1 MKFYVAFYLST
12 ETRNKTI
19 KKISNPL
26 KLNDVQIDKVDC
38 GKGRRETAHRLHHSD
53 RFPKNVGK
61 SLRNEKESRR
71 LVRIF
76 DSIFQFKTMIAMV
89 IEIEKKSSN
98 WKTFGIYFIVNKMY
112 FFRPICCHWRIRP
125 FETLIKIE
133 HPFSKISP
141 RFSLS
146 MASILGETYWNGSNH
161 SAALI
166 QINAFEMRIYV
177 YYRHHFSR
185 HPYLSDEIIVIKSR
199 YDLIDSIAVQSQ
211 ITGWPFFS
219 LPTSASHTL
228 SADLAK
234 S

>member
-1 MKFYVAFYLST
+1 MCRLQECWRDLFWNEILCGILSHN
-12 ETRNKTI
+12 RNQKQNH

-112 FFRPICCHWRIRP
+112 FFDQ
-125 FETLIKIE
+125 FALVGG
-133 HPFSKISP
+133 FD
-141 RFSLS
+141 
-146 MASILGETYWNGSNH
+146 H
-161 SAALI
+161 SRL
-166 QINAFEMRIYV
+166 
-177 YYRHHFSR
+177 
-185 HPYLSDEIIVIKSR
+185 
-199 YDLIDSIAVQSQ
+199 
-211 ITGWPFFS
+211 
-219 LPTSASHTL
+219 
-228 SADLAK
+228 
-234 S
+234 

>member
-1 MKFYVAFYLST
+1 
-12 ETRNKTI
+12 
-19 KKISNPL
+19 
-26 KLNDVQIDKVDC
+26 
-38 GKGRRETAHRLHHSD
+38 
-53 RFPKNVGK
+53 
-61 SLRNEKESRR
+61 
-71 LVRIF
+71 
-76 DSIFQFKTMIAMV
+76 
-89 IEIEKKSSN
+89 
-98 WKTFGIYFIVNKMY
+98 MY

-211 ITGWPFFS
+211 VTGWLFFFS
-219 LPTSASHTL
+219 NLRISYIECWFGKVIGNSCHVLNEMPNIVNVNEERKNAHKLLIISYQKLLRILIHFVSMHFLCITNVHLNCWFISSSQEKKKKFIHRNIAH
-228 SADLAK
+228 
-234 S
+234 